1 MDDFID
7 KAKHKAE
14 ELVGE
19 AKEKIG
25 QKTDNDDLAAEGAKD
40 QASGKT
46 KQVGDDVSDAA
57 GNIKDKFTN

>member
-1 MDDFID
+1 M
-7 KAKHKAE
+7 
-14 ELVGE
+14 GE

-25 QKTDNDDLAAEGAKD
+25 HKTDNDDLAAEGAKD

>member
-1 MDDFID
+1 MADFID

-19 AKEKIG
+19 AKEKVG
-25 QKTDNDDLAAEGAKD
+25 QKTDNDDLAADGAGD

-57 GNIKDKFTN
+57 SDVKNKFTN